1 MDNSSYFINSINS
14 VNRSDLHFASNSTMV
29 ERVFLFFLFFRGCS
43 PQNKMLLVND
53 FASFAF
59 NLNPSKF
66 CLTVF
71 TSLKL
76 GTSKLFRFATIESSS
91 EFEQIFSSSC
101 QTNSSVNLHNNIA
114 NSWSGFQVPSPT
126 VTCNLPAFRASPS
139 LISPVPLARNTFI
152 FNRPFLS
159 CPATGGDGS
168 LTASVDLSLLFSLS
182 LQSIAVNLCFSV
194 VDVSSAMPLPF
205 GNVLR
210 VLFSRDLSTSPLAF
224 CKKSNIVR
232 VASPWSTGSAIQSAF
247 DFAVDD
253 VIVDSVVVLI
263 ERLSGLRID
272 DDDDLRDGMDCSSL
286 MSRRSRIARRLC
298 ASAISSL
305 SPAAAFSSA
314 LFWRDARDRMLLDVE
329 LSGRRFLGSGVG
341 LKTSCPTCRIPAHTA
356 STLVAKI
363 GCVVRPGRCLTSDG
377 RHW

>member
-29 ERVFLFFLFFRGCS
+29 EGVFLFFLFFRGCS

-152 FNRPFLS
+152 FSRPFLS
-159 CPATGGDGS
+159 CPATG
-168 LTASVDLSLLFSLS
+168 
-182 LQSIAVNLCFSV
+182 
-194 VDVSSAMPLPF
+194 
-205 GNVLR
+205 
-210 VLFSRDLSTSPLAF
+210 
-224 CKKSNIVR
+224 
-232 VASPWSTGSAIQSAF
+232 
-247 DFAVDD
+247 
-253 VIVDSVVVLI
+253 
-263 ERLSGLRID
+263 
-272 DDDDLRDGMDCSSL
+272 
-286 MSRRSRIARRLC
+286 
-298 ASAISSL
+298 
-305 SPAAAFSSA
+305 
-314 LFWRDARDRMLLDVE
+314 
-329 LSGRRFLGSGVG
+329 
-341 LKTSCPTCRIPAHTA
+341 
-356 STLVAKI
+356 
-363 GCVVRPGRCLTSDG
+363 
-377 RHW
+377 